1 MAVAMR
7 FRSRLASS
15 SGMWVRSQL
24 RIDRGEDGQ
33 RIMCEAAAGGRVGQH
48 VQQGAEPAVRFR
60 PLVDGHEP
68 AVGQPV
74 DGPVDGPAVGQQR
87 VAAPAV
93 RFRPLVD
100 GPAEGRGLIEGSLP
114 LTANKRHQPQATTTN
129 TEQSPPA
136 KKQKPTESTVIVERQ
151 ELRSQR
157 SDATTEQDSQEDGL
171 NEDTQLPL

>member
-1 MAVAMR
+1 MAAR
-7 FRSRLASS
+7 
-15 SGMWVRSQL
+15 
-24 RIDRGEDGQ
+24 DR
-33 RIMCEAAAGGRVGQH
+33 AAAGQPVDGLAVGQ
-48 VQQGAEPAVRFR
+48 QRGAAPAPAVRFR